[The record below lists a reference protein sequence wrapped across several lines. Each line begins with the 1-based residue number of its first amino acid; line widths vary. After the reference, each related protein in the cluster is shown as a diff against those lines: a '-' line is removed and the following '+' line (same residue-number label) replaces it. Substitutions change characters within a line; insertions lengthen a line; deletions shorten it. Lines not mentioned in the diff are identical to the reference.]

1 MRAHWWEVIRLCSV
15 AGSRPH
21 WQRLAAFV
29 VSVWT
34 LWWIVGQF
42 LAPDSSPSAV
52 EVWRGLLERVGV
64 FDTAWSDRVVSTWES
79 AGALLAVFGGLL
91 WAATTERGQVP
102 ALLGW
107 IAVMLGS
114 QRLGYQPSVVIAV
127 TTMVGFVLVL
137 WVVSLA
143 NSRFVDRYPRLLPGD
158 VFRAGVTAATLS
170 AVVPLYAPAAVVFRL
185 FHPYLT
191 RTPRI
196 LPTEYENGQTPAVG
210 GWSRVSR

>member
-1 MRAHWWEVIRLCSV
+1 MRAHWWEVLRLCSV
-15 AGSRPH
+15 VGSRPY
-21 WQRLAAFV
+21 WQCLAAFV

-34 LWWIVGQF
+34 LCWIGGQF
-42 LAPDSSPSAV
+42 VAPEAAPSAV
-52 EVWRGLLERVGV
+52 EVWRGLLERIGV
-64 FDTAWSDRVVSTWES
+64 PDVAWSGRVVRAWES
-79 AGALLAVFGGLL
+79 AGVVLAVFGGLL
-91 WAATTERGQVP
+91 WAATTERGQMP

-114 QRLGYQPSVVIAV
+114 QRLGYQPSVIIAV
-127 TTMVGFVLVL
+127 GAMAGFVFVL
-137 WVVSLA
+137 WAVSLA
-143 NSRFVDRYPRLLPGD
+143 NGRFVDRYPRLLPAD

-170 AVVPLYAPAAVVFRL
+170 AVVPLYAPAVVVFRL

-196 LPTEYENGQTPAVG
+196 LTTEYDSGHTPGVG